1 MQTNSLRLDDASG
14 PDNRPQSDLLAKALF
29 YVVGDADPAL
39 LPRVVGPVTKLG
51 LVPSRLH
58 VSNEDGDGAELTID
72 LRLADVTQTA
82 ASRVEA
88 AMRSIVGVR
97 QVIAVYE

>member
-1 MQTNSLRLDDASG
+1 MQSNRLRLNAVSG
-14 PDNRPQSDLLAKALF
+14 RETHSDSDLLAKALF

-58 VSNEDGDGAELTID
+58 ISNEDGDGAQLTID
-72 LRLADVTQTA
+72 LRLADVPQKA

-88 AMRSIVGVR
+88 ALRSIVGVH